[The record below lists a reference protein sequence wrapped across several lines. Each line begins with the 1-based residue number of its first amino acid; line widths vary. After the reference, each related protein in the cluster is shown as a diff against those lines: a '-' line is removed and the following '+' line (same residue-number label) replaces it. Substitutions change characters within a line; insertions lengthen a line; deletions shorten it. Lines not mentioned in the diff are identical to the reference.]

1 MYPIRKAQHRKR
13 IPVASAAYQR
23 RPGDFFTV
31 SQKCWE
37 NPGQIGSHFTNREN
51 YENID
56 Y

>member
-1 MYPIRKAQHRKR
+1 MYPTRKAQHRRR
-13 IPVASAAYQR
+13 ILVASAPYQR

-31 SQKCWE
+31 AQKCWE